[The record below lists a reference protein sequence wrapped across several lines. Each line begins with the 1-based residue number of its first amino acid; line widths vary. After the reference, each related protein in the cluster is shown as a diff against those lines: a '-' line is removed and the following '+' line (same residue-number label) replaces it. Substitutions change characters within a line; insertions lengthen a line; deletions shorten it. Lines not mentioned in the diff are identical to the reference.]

1 MADTLHQ
8 RIRSDIETRILS
20 GTWEPG
26 YRIPFEHELMEQYRC
41 SRMTVNKALSS
52 LAEAGLI
59 ERRRR
64 AGSFVARPLA
74 QSAVLQ
80 IPDIPAE
87 ITARGDAYGYELLS
101 STRRKST
108 QEDRDRLR
116 ATGNGVLP
124 VLDLCCRHLARGEP
138 FAIEERL
145 MNLAIVPEDA
155 ITAFKTTPPGTWLL
169 HHVPWTEAE
178 NRIYAVQAGPAK
190 AKLLGV
196 APDKACLVVERR
208 TWRGADTVTF
218 VRLTY
223 PGDLYQLVAQF
234 TPTR

>member
-1 MADTLHQ
+1 MGESLHQ
-8 RIRSDIETRILS
+8 RIRSDIEARILS
-20 GTWEPG
+20 GAWGPG
-26 YRIPFEHELMEQYRC
+26 DRIPYEHELMEQYGC
-41 SRMTVNKALSS
+41 SRMTVSKALSG
-52 LAEAGLI
+52 LAETGLI

-87 ITARGDAYGYELLS
+87 IAARGDVYGYELLS
-101 STRRKST
+101 CTRRRST
-108 QEDRDRLR
+108 KLDRDRLR
-116 ATGNGVLP
+116 MDGRRAIP
-124 VLDLCCRHLARGEP
+124 VLDLCCRHRARGEP
-138 FAIEERL
+138 FALEERL
-145 MNLAIVPEDA
+145 MNLAIVPEEA
-155 ITAFKTTPPGTWLL
+155 VKAFDTTPPGTWLL

-178 NRIYAVQAGPAK
+178 NRISAGPAGPAK

-196 APDKACLVVERR
+196 SPESACLVVERR
-208 TWRGADTVTF
+208 TWRGPDPVTF

-223 PGDLYQLVAQF
+223 PGHLYELVARF